1 MDTIMNAGASALIFL
16 GALAGGFVQGLAGF
30 GTALMALGIWLYVLP
45 PSLAVP
51 LVMICSIVGQTST
64 LPSMWRS
71 FDLSLVWPFLIGGIA
86 GVPLG
91 TVLVAHADPRIF
103 KLSIGVL

>member
-1 MDTIMNAGASALIFL
+1 MAMPAAAYGLLLL
-16 GALAGGFVQGLAGF
+16 GSIAGGFVQGLAGF
-30 GTALMALGIWLYVLP
+30 GTALVALGIWVYVLA
-45 PSLAVP
+45 PSLAGP
-51 LVMICSIVGQTST
+51 LVMTCSIVGQPST

-91 TVLVAHADPRIF
+91 TVLVAHADPRI
-103 KLSIGVL
+103 

>member
-1 MDTIMNAGASALIFL
+1 MAMPAAAYGLLLL
-16 GALAGGFVQGLAGF
+16 GSVAGGFVPGLSGF
-30 GTALMALGIWLYVLP
+30 CNTLMALGICLLVLP